1 MLNKKCRISCGSAQ
15 QDTTLNYLRLKTTVL
30 RRCLHFVRNLPMRK
44 ANAPTTLSDKVEKLR
59 LKNNVLIL
67 ARSPASIK
75 STYCTGRSSDLSR
88 LSRLP
93 SFHQWQRERQNKF
106 RSSEWNSQQQ
116 ALFGIYTRFPFHFS
130 RRSVTQSSV
139 CNDKDRKKFLDC
151 TLWNKFFVA
160 RRQHCGQQMMKF
172 ESKSY

>member
-1 MLNKKCRISCGSAQ
+1 
-15 QDTTLNYLRLKTTVL
+15 
-30 RRCLHFVRNLPMRK
+30 MRK

-59 LKNNVLIL
+59 LKNIVLIL

-75 STYCTGRSSDLSR
+75 STYCTGRSSDLFR

-93 SFHQWQRERQNKF
+93 SFHQWQRERQTKF

-151 TLWNKFFVA
+151 TLWCNYFLRRSRLEELRSSAIVKRLSDVFNAQRALNRTFVTTTIG
-160 RRQHCGQQMMKF
+160 RSYTFINEMKAIF
-172 ESKSY
+172 SLSGFTI

>member
-1 MLNKKCRISCGSAQ
+1 
-15 QDTTLNYLRLKTTVL
+15 
-30 RRCLHFVRNLPMRK
+30 MRK

-75 STYCTGRSSDLSR
+75 STYCTGRSSDLFR

-93 SFHQWQRERQNKF
+93 SFHQWQRERQTKF

-139 CNDKDRKKFLDC
+139 CDDKDRKKFLDC
-151 TLWNKFFVA
+151 TLWRNYFFA
-160 RRQHCGQQMMKF
+160 TQQTWRATQFCNSEKVLRCIQC
-172 ESKSY
+172 SKSPEQNVRNDNHRQELHLY